1 LKLFDEKPVDIGT
14 LLLTLVERVNKDDAI
29 RYCLALISQL
39 FKSGR
44 ARAFLRTT
52 ERHAKLP
59 WSPFEKVLKRQ
70 YDDFYMNAT
79 AIGIYAQLVEEASA
93 ARVSV
98 GSDIVSP
105 LLQFVEQHLAKPDVD
120 NVRIGCIGL
129 RPLLS
134 NDTYR
139 RRFVLDSASGIDS
152 LTKTLRTHAKS
163 VQLVYEAAYCL
174 WLLSFCTEVIASAPD
189 ALVRALVDCVR
200 TQKKEKVLRVCIAA
214 LTGLCS
220 DKRSEVRK
228 TAHHH
233 HDAAAAAANGVVGGG
248 DGAPASGAAVAAAA
262 AAAEEE
268 VLEEA
273 AEELDERQI
282 EAQLLE
288 AGEDVAA
295 LRLRQAHC
303 KRHAETALDAGL
315 MKPLTALRAR
325 TWADDEL
332 AADLDN
338 LGRAL
343 ARSVRALTS
352 FEEYK
357 KEVLSGE
364 LDWTPPHK
372 SETFWH
378 ENVQQ
383 FDEDDFRLVKTLKVL
398 ASGDNTK
405 VASIACYDL
414 GEFARLHP
422 RGRDILDQTGSKAVL
437 IGLMASA
444 KNVEV
449 QKQALFAI
457 QKLMVKKFDMIAS

>member
-1 LKLFDEKPVDIGT
+1 
-14 LLLTLVERVNKDDAI
+14 
-29 RYCLALISQL
+29 
-39 FKSGR
+39 
-44 ARAFLRTT
+44 
-52 ERHAKLP
+52 
-59 WSPFEKVLKRQ
+59 
-70 YDDFYMNAT
+70 
-79 AIGIYAQLVEEASA
+79 
-93 ARVSV
+93 
-98 GSDIVSP
+98 
-105 LLQFVEQHLAKPDVD
+105 
-120 NVRIGCIGL
+120 
-129 RPLLS
+129 
-134 NDTYR
+134 
-139 RRFVLDSASGIDS
+139 
-152 LTKTLRTHAKS
+152 
-163 VQLVYEAAYCL
+163 
-174 WLLSFCTEVIASAPD
+174 
-189 ALVRALVDCVR
+189 
-200 TQKKEKVLRVCIAA
+200 
-214 LTGLCS
+214 
-220 DKRSEVRK
+220 
-228 TAHHH
+228 
-233 HDAAAAAANGVVGGG
+233 
-248 DGAPASGAAVAAAA
+248 
-262 AAAEEE
+262 
-268 VLEEA
+268 
-273 AEELDERQI
+273 
-282 EAQLLE
+282 
-288 AGEDVAA
+288 
-295 LRLRQAHC
+295 
-303 KRHAETALDAGL
+303 

-332 AADLDN
+332 AADLEN

-422 RGRDILDQTGSKAVL
+422 RGRDILDQTGGKAVL
-437 IGLMASA
+437 IGLMSSA